1 VRVLADGRELDAAV
15 ERRPCSRQ
23 VTSAIITAMTTDEEA
38 AQDHLRKD
46 HLSRDGDVLPTA
58 RLRVVLAEDDILL
71 QAFSPS

>member
-1 VRVLADGRELDAAV
+1 
-15 ERRPCSRQ
+15 
-23 VTSAIITAMTTDEEA
+23 MTTDEEA